1 VTARL
6 GRTLR
11 LALKLG
17 RYSGGLV
24 VLTLVLGYAALLALR
39 LEPMTMLTGSMGKT
53 IPPGSLVITRQVSP
67 TVLRV
72 GDVITFQKPLG
83 ESGRDTHRIVKIA
96 RSNGHTIY
104 RTKGDANASADPWA
118 IEFLPG
124 QSAHRVVAS
133 VPQLGL
139 VLLRAHGP
147 WLAVPLIALLA
158 WLLLSTFIK
167 VLVGPRLDMA
177 PAKMTRRVV

>member
-1 VTARL
+1 MTRRLPRTIRLTLRL
-6 GRTLR
+6 GRYAVGLIV
-11 LALKLG
+11 LALALA
-17 RYSGGLV
+17 
-24 VLTLVLGYAALLALR
+24 YATLLAFR

-53 IPPGSLVITRQVSP
+53 IPPGSLIITRQVTP
-67 TVLRV
+67 TSLRV
-72 GDVITFQKPLG
+72 GDVITFEKPLG
-83 ESGRDTHRIVKIA
+83 QSGLDTHRIIKIA

-104 RTKGDANASADPWA
+104 RTKGDANAVPDAWA

-124 QSAHRVVAS
+124 QSAHRVVKS
-133 VPQLGL
+133 VPHLGL

-167 VLVGPRLDMA
+167 VLVGPKIVPLR
-177 PAKMTRRVV
+177 PKTT